1 MYNENVSNNETNSS
15 FRFLPLNQ
23 DGKLEIP
30 TPWMEFMHE
39 NKDRWKKQAAKE
51 EDERKKNSEEIVTK

>member
-1 MYNENVSNNETNSS
+1 S

-51 EDERKKNSEEIVTK
+51 EDERKKSSEEIAAK